1 MKGQT
6 MRSNFPSSSEL
17 YALEAAA
24 RRARSEEMARLFKVG
39 ARALKAS
46 ISRAVLV
53 FQTKGMRHA

>member
-1 MKGQT
+1 

-46 ISRAVLV
+46 ISRAMLV